1 MSDTTEKSLCRQVL
15 ESCQFYLKD
24 GDSANELG
32 EQALHEQIRQS
43 YCGVMRD
50 TRMLLAGLDQ
60 SLFQRDLLRHLR
72 KSFDYPQ
79 NLNAFVDD
87 LKRYMQDAKRFAELQ
102 SNIFSAI
109 LIVFVLLQLSVV
121 FVCDSLHH

>member
-1 MSDTTEKSLCRQVL
+1 
-15 ESCQFYLKD
+15 
-24 GDSANELG
+24 
-32 EQALHEQIRQS
+32 
-43 YCGVMRD
+43 MRD

-121 FVCDSLHH
+121 FVCDSLHHWQVIVRPSTAFLSHDTLIVINLFRILVNADFKTA